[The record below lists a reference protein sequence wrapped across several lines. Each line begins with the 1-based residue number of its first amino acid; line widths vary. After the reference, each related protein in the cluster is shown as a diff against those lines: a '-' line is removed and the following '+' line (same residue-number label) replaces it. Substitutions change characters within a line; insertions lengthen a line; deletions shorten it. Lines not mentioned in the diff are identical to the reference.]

1 MKMNT
6 IRQQLKDLLAK
17 QILILDGAFGTEL
30 KKLVSTDKPYEFLN
44 IDNPDSVKQVH
55 VSYIKAGANII
66 TTNSFGGSSIEL
78 KDFFSEDEALK
89 LCSRAA
95 IIAKGVAQQ
104 FTQKV
109 FVAGSVGPTSH
120 SLMFQEDVSFD
131 ELLASFKGQI
141 KALILGGVDI
151 ILFETF
157 FDILNVRAATQAYLE
172 ALEELNVSTEEIPLM
187 VSITLTEQGRI
198 LTGHSVKDVWNS
210 IKHADPISF
219 GLNCGFGIDRAV
231 DFIGQYEEL
240 PVFIS
245 MHSNAGLPDDNGNY
259 SIDPDTFAFEASKVK
274 DKVNILG
281 GCCGTTP
288 KHIACLCEIHH
299 SSVRIPSNQA
309 ANTCL
314 TIIGER
320 CNVSGSA
327 KFKKLILSKNYD
339 EAVEIAEQQIE
350 KGANI
355 IDLCFDNPDLDA
367 LSEML
372 SFESRL
378 KKSKASLAPWMLD
391 SSTFDVL
398 EQTIKHAPI
407 SPLINSLSLKEGE
420 EVFIERMKRLKNTG
434 CSVVLML
441 ADEKGQADT
450 FERKIQIAERLVK
463 LSTNLGFSKYRILI
477 DPNVLTIC
485 TGVESH
491 RFYGRDFINA
501 TEWIKS
507 NLGVSVSG
515 GISNLSFAFRGNTRA
530 RNILNSV
537 FVHLASEKGLTHAII
552 SPSSLLRKE
561 DIPQDTYEKALLAI
575 QGESDGSEFIDSILP
590 QEQASTKEE
599 SSLEQKLFD
608 SIKKGNASSADELSR
623 KVIEAG
629 LSFDTIVNS
638 ILMPA
643 MISLGDD
650 FEKGK
655 AFLPSLIKASSAMNV
670 AMKNVSS
677 LLDDSKQGT
686 KKVLIATVYGDVH
699 DIGKNIVAT
708 LLRSSGF
715 FVEDLGTQV
724 PASTIVEHSR
734 DACAIC
740 LSGLITPSLTQM
752 IKVLEELNK
761 ANITVPVIVGGAA
774 TSKLHTAL
782 RMAPVYKGPVE
793 KAATAVD
800 NANLIDR
807 LSTRQGFIELM
818 ERQEAIRRQKTEDI
832 ELVPFKDIDRTKSI
846 KIIMAPQKHGIFQ
859 LEPSITEIEPFID
872 WTFFFYSLQFRCK
885 FPEVLEIDEARTA
898 FNRAKQLLIEIAT
911 HNYLKIQA
919 KFAVTFV
926 KSYSDHILL
935 DMDTKKVVLP
945 MLRNQTKLQGN
956 RSIVDFIGSKDYLSV
971 FALTAGV
978 GLRELISQAK
988 SPFDAII
995 YKLLADRLTEATAE
1009 WLHFKVRSEYWC
1021 FDSTPFTL
1029 NEHKYKGRRMCFG
1042 YAACP
1047 DHSVKRQVFDFLEV
1061 EKTTEMRLT
1070 DSFMITPEE
1079 SLCGLFTCRGDY
1091 FSVGKVGDD
1100 QLEEYSKLTGLSVT
1114 KLKEILPN
1122 NIK

>member
-1 MKMNT
+1 MKTNS
-6 IRQQLKDLLAK
+6 IRQQLKDFLAK
-17 QILILDGAFGTEL
+17 QILILDGAFGTEI
-30 KKLVSTDKPYEFLN
+30 KKVVSTDRQYEFLN
-44 IDNPDSVKQVH
+44 INNPDSVKHVH

-66 TTNSFGGSSIEL
+66 TTNSFGGSPIEL
-78 KDFFSEDEALK
+78 KDFCSEDEALK
-89 LCSRAA
+89 LCSRSA
-95 IIAKGVAQQ
+95 IIAKEATQQ
-104 FTQKV
+104 FTHKV

-120 SLMFQEDVSFD
+120 SLMFQEDVSYD
-131 ELLASFKGQI
+131 ELLSSFKGQI
-141 KALILGGVDI
+141 KALVLGGVDI
-151 ILFETF
+151 ILLETF
-157 FDILNVRAATQAYLE
+157 FDILNVRAAAQAYLD
-172 ALEELNVSTEEIPLM
+172 ALDELSISTEEIPLM

-198 LTGHSVKDVWNS
+198 LTGHSVKDVWDS

-219 GLNCGFGIDRAV
+219 GLNCGFGIDKAIG
-231 DFIGQYEEL
+231 FISQYDEL
-240 PVFIS
+240 PVFVS
-245 MHSNAGLPDDNGNY
+245 MHPNAGLPDDNGNY

-299 SSVRIPSNQA
+299 SDVRIPHNQ
-309 ANTCL
+309 TPSTGL

-367 LSEML
+367 LSEMF

-378 KKSKASLAPWMLD
+378 KKSKASLVPWMLD
-391 SSTFDVL
+391 SSVFDVL
-398 EQTIKHAPI
+398 EQSIKDAPI

-441 ADEKGQADT
+441 ADEKGQADK

-463 LSTNLGFSKYRILI
+463 LSTNLGFSKDRILI

-501 TEWIKS
+501 TERIKS

-561 DIPQDTYEKALLAI
+561 DIPQDTYEKAILAI

-608 SIKKGNASSADELSR
+608 SIKRGNASFADELSR
-623 KVIEAG
+623 KVIDAG

-686 KKVLIATVYGDVH
+686 KKVVIATVYGDVH

-715 FVEDLGTQV
+715 LVEDLGIQV
-724 PASTIVEHSR
+724 PSSTIVEHSN
-734 DACAIC
+734 DACAVC

-761 ANITVPVIVGGAA
+761 VNITVPVIVGGAA

-782 RMAPVYKGPVE
+782 KMAPVYKGPVE

-807 LSTRQGFIELM
+807 LSTRQGFIELK

-846 KIIMAPQKHGIFQ
+846 KIIMAPLKQGTFQ
-859 LEPSITEIEPFID
+859 LEPSIAEIEHFID
-872 WTFFFYSLQFRCK
+872 WSFFFYSLQFRRK
-885 FPEVLEIDEARTA
+885 FPEVLEIEEARIA
-898 FNRAKQLLIEIAT
+898 FNRAKQLLVDIAA
-911 HNYLKIQA
+911 HDYLKIQA
-919 KFAVTFV
+919 KFSITFV
-926 KSYSDHILL
+926 KTYDDHILL
-935 DMDTKKVVLP
+935 DADSKKVVLP
-945 MLRNQTKLQGN
+945 MLRNQTKLQDN
-956 RSIVDFIGSKDYLSV
+956 KSIVDFIGKKDYLSV

-988 SPFDAII
+988 SPFDAIL
-995 YKLLADRLTEATAE
+995 YKLLADRLAEATAE
-1009 WLHFKVRSEYWC
+1009 WLHLKVRSEYWC

-1029 NEHKYKGRRMCFG
+1029 DEHKYKGRRMCFG